1 MKIQL
6 LFRPPENRTE
16 DHWLKLWSH
25 YRSRESGAT
34 VVELYVFRLL
44 PYTIAGCIA
53 AYFTMALVLFVW
65 ISRKPQKDVG
75 YWDVVVMPFDWD
87 EFERKRGRLYIESGN
102 QDIKDTK
109 YQEGVMKI
117 RLGLKKYP
125 EDREAR
131 IFLAQVYYV
140 AGLVSAAHDLLM
152 EGIEIGMIDQD
163 FLRAFFQLCYESDA
177 YESMLNASNL
187 ALEDMEFSASADNRY
202 FINRYKTAALI
213 ELGRADEAYAIAH
226 SINNDPDA
234 IRRMVDAE
242 YLALVKLGEPI
253 DALGVLEKWRFR
265 MDSTNVQLQSLFI
278 DAYIELNDSKNTK
291 SAIEELINFD
301 RLNPDLYI
309 LAMKKW
315 HQAENQE
322 QLENLFT
329 KYMLLFGWDP
339 GNLRKVNNFVTSVR
353 EIELVEEV
361 LRLTRKRGLGEEIIL
376 FNLFY
381 AYLMDGR
388 WDEASGV
395 LDLLEASL
403 DTFSPVDQ
411 KLVAIGET
419 IILLKREKRD
429 NLRLI
434 LLQELRRL
442 RASIPFYMTVGSI
455 LTESELYEVALDTLE
470 QGLAIFP
477 HSKQIETAYRE
488 ATQLAIQYTK
498 DNEVIEES
506 EILELTPDAYL
517 AQLDQFLDKEKFDE
531 ANDLLTRIY
540 RIGAPW
546 LEGRGEDFEYRKLQL
561 YFETRD
567 SFLLSQS
574 TTLFINNNPNSG
586 PALMEL
592 ALSYK
597 GKGETERARILIEE
611 IVRADPQNQAARSL
625 FRELGGDNELTH
637 GATQRPK
644 RDTTSAISRTKV
656 IADLE
661 KSIDAKDW
669 DVVDRQIQDT
679 LRADPAWLSSSR
691 EAFDLLH
698 IRYYLESN
706 NLATAG
712 SLIRIFMGSDA
723 KSARELLNLA
733 KVYGEKNLSKEKNF
747 LTDQVRKKF
756 PNMKL

>member
-25 YRSRESGAT
+25 YRSRELEAT
-34 VVELYVFRLL
+34 VVELYVFRLF
-44 PYTIAGCIA
+44 PYMVAGFFA
-53 AYFTMALVLFVW
+53 AYLTMALVLFVW

-75 YWDVVVMPFDWD
+75 YWDVVVMPFNWE

-102 QDIKDTK
+102 QDIRDTK

-125 EDREAR
+125 EDRESR

-140 AGLVSAAHDLLM
+140 AGLVPAAHDLLM
-152 EGIEIGMIDQD
+152 EGIEIGMIDLD
-163 FLRAFFQLCYESDA
+163 FLSAFFELCYESDA
-177 YESMLNASNL
+177 YESMLTASNL
-187 ALEDMEFSASADNRY
+187 ALEDTEFSASEENRY
-202 FINRYKTAALI
+202 FINRFKVTALI
-213 ELGRADEAYAIAH
+213 ELGRADEAYSIAH

-234 IRRMVDAE
+234 TRRMVDAE
-242 YLALVKLGEPI
+242 YLALVRLGKPV

-278 DAYIELNDSKNTK
+278 DAYIELNDSKNTQR
-291 SAIEELINFD
+291 AIEDLINFD

-315 HQAENQE
+315 HQAKNQE

-353 EIELVEEV
+353 EIGLVEEV

-403 DTFSPVDQ
+403 ETFSPIDQ

-442 RASIPFYMTVGSI
+442 RASIPFYMTVGDI
-455 LTESELYEVALDTLE
+455 LKESELYEVALDTLE
-470 QGLAIFP
+470 QGLAVFP
-477 HSKQIETAYRE
+477 YSKQIETAYRE

-498 DNEVIEES
+498 DNEVIEKTEV
-506 EILELTPDAYL
+506 LELAPDEYL
-517 AQLDQFLDKEKFDE
+517 TQLDQLLAEEKFDD
-531 ANDLLTRIY
+531 ANDLLTSIY

-597 GKGETERARILIEE
+597 AKGETERARILLAE
-611 IVRADPQNQAARSL
+611 IVRANPQNQEARNL
-625 FRELGGDNELTH
+625 IRELGGEVETTISVSRNS
-637 GATQRPK
+637 K
-644 RDTTSAISRTKV
+644 RETTPVLSRAKV

-669 DVVDRQIQDT
+669 EVVDRQIQDT
-679 LRADPAWLSSSR
+679 LRANPAWLSSSR
-691 EAFDLLH
+691 ETFDLLH
-698 IRYYLESN
+698 IRYYLESD
-706 NLATAG
+706 NLASAG
-712 SLIRIFMGSDA
+712 SLVRIFMGSDA
-723 KSARELLNLA
+723 KSARDLLNLA
-733 KVYGEKNLSKEKNF
+733 KSYDEKSMAIEKEF
-747 LTDQVRKKF
+747 LMDQVIRKF

>member
-16 DHWLKLWSH
+16 DHWLKLWSR
-25 YRSRESGAT
+25 YRSRVSGAT

-44 PYTIAGCIA
+44 PYTIAGCFA

-87 EFERKRGRLYIESGN
+87 EFERKRGRLYIKSGN
-102 QDIKDTK
+102 QDIRDTK

-125 EDREAR
+125 EDRESR

-187 ALEDMEFSASADNRY
+187 ALEDKEFSTSADNRY
-202 FINRYKTAALI
+202 FINRFKVTALI

-226 SINNDPDA
+226 SINSDPDA

-242 YLALVKLGEPI
+242 YLALVKLGKPI

-291 SAIEELINFD
+291 RAIEELINFD
-301 RLNPDLYI
+301 RLNPDFYI

-322 QLENLFT
+322 QLETLFT

-442 RASIPFYMTVGSI
+442 RASIPFYMTVGNI

-506 EILELTPDAYL
+506 EILELTPDEYL
-517 AQLDQFLDKEKFDE
+517 TQLDQLLEKEKFDD
-531 ANDLLTRIY
+531 ANDLLTSIY
-540 RIGAPW
+540 RIGASW

-586 PALMEL
+586 PALLDL

-597 GKGETERARILIEE
+597 AKGETERARILIEE
-611 IVRADPQNQAARSL
+611 IVRADPQNQAARIL
-625 FRELGGDNELTH
+625 FRELGGDKEFTL
-637 GATQRPK
+637 GATQQPK
-644 RDTTSAISRTKV
+644 RDTTSAISRSKV

-669 DVVDRQIQDT
+669 DVVDRQIQNT
-679 LRADPAWLSSSR
+679 LRANPAWLSSSR

-733 KVYGEKNLSKEKNF
+733 KVYDEKSMPKEKDF
-747 LTDQVRKKF
+747 LTDEVRKKF